1 MLRWL
6 WLTAAVVVLDQVSK
20 LVASASLSL
29 HQPVELLPVFNLTLM
44 HNSGAAF
51 SFLSD
56 AGGWQRWFFTGVA
69 IVISIVIFLWIKRLR
84 HEHLQ
89 AASLALILGG
99 AVGNLIDRL
108 LHGYVVDFLDVYYRG
123 ASCLPM
129 FFSWRRGGQAECHW
143 PAFNLADAAITLG
156 VVLILVDTL
165 RQYRADRK
173 LAAKYK
179 DG

>member
-1 MLRWL
+1 MLKWL
-6 WLTAAVVVLDQVSK
+6 WLSAALVLLDQLSK
-20 LVASASLSL
+20 GLASYYLVL
-29 HQPVELLPVFNLTLM
+29 HQPVELLPIFNLTLM

-56 AGGWQRWFFTGVA
+56 AGGWQRWFFATVSIIISAA
-69 IVISIVIFLWIKRLR
+69 IILWLKRLK
-84 HEHLQ
+84 HEPLQ

-108 LHGYVVDFLDVYYRG
+108 LHGYVIDFLDVYYKG
-123 ASCLPM
+123 VECMPM
-129 FFSWRRGGQAECHW
+129 FFNWTRGGQPECHW
-143 PAFNLADAAITLG
+143 PAFNVADSSITVG

-165 RQYRADRK
+165 RQHLEDRK

-179 DG
+179 E